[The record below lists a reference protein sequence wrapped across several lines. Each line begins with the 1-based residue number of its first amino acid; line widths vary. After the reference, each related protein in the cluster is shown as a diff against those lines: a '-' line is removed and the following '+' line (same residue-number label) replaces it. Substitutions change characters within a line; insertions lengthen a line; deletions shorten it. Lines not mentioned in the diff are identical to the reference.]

1 MAWAT
6 ALPPTDAPGPH
17 VPPAS
22 ESPRERRRRYRRA
35 WRAGTPSHRPPWW
48 PQDEA
53 WPPAGRRPPHVL
65 RALGCLFVLFAIVAA
80 IGLVATAFTLHGHI
94 FFVRPLIMLVL
105 VVVVIAAIGGSLGVR
120 RLSGPLTDLLE
131 ASRRVQGGDYTARV
145 RERQMGPRL
154 LREVLGTF
162 NRMAE
167 HLETD
172 EQRRRQLLADVGHE
186 LRTPLAVMQGG
197 IEAMIDGV
205 HPRDEAHLAVLLDET
220 RLLARLVDDLR
231 TVTLA
236 EAGTLA
242 LHREP
247 TDLGILV
254 TEVAEAFQPQARAA
268 SVDLV
273 VDAAEDLPLADVDPV
288 RVREVLEN
296 LLSNALRYAPAGT
309 AVRLTAHLAPAD
321 GAGAPQRVAFEVAD
335 AGPGIAPELL
345 PRIFERLVKSD
356 RSPGSGLGLA
366 IAKGLVEAHGGEI
379 EATNAAEAGAA
390 GATGTRIRFTLP
402 VETPP
407 IG

>member
-1 MAWAT
+1 M
-6 ALPPTDAPGPH
+6 
-17 VPPAS
+17 
-22 ESPRERRRRYRRA
+22 
-35 WRAGTPSHRPPWW
+35 
-48 PQDEA
+48 
-53 WPPAGRRPPHVL
+53 WPPAHRRPPHFL
-65 RALGCLFVLFAIVAA
+65 RALGVLFVLFAILAA
-80 IGLVATAFTLHGHI
+80 MGLVATAFTLHGPF

-120 RLSGPLTDLLE
+120 RLSGPLTDLLD
-131 ASRRVQGGDYTARV
+131 ASRRVQGGDYSARV

-162 NRMAE
+162 NGMAE
-167 HLETD
+167 HLESD

-205 HPRDEAHLAVLLDET
+205 HPRDDAHLAVLLDET

-242 LHREP
+242 LHRES

-254 TEVAEAFQPQARAA
+254 TEVAEAFQPQARTA

-273 VDAAEDLPLADVDPV
+273 VEAAEDLPLADVDPV

-309 AVRLTAHLAPAD
+309 AVRLTAHLDGPAD
-321 GAGAPQRVAFEVAD
+321 RATPPQRVAFEVAD

-345 PRIFERLVKSD
+345 PHVFERLVKSD

-366 IAKGLVEAHGGEI
+366 IAKGLVEAHGGGI
-379 EATNAAEAGAA
+379 EAMNAADAGS
-390 GATGTRIRFTLP
+390 TGTRIRFTLP
-402 VETPP
+402 LEAPV
-407 IG
+407 G